1 MKDDLQV
8 TPTIAIPRDELV
20 MRATRSGGAGGQH
33 VNTSATRVELLWSP
47 ARSRALSE
55 DERSR
60 IIERLTSRLDTEGF
74 VRVVSSETRSQT
86 QNRVLAEARLAD
98 LVRRALVVRKRRKKT
113 RPSVAAREER
123 LREKKQKSKRKSE
136 RRTREWD

>member
-1 MKDDLQV
+1 MKDDLRV

-47 ARSRALSE
+47 AASRALSD

-60 IIERLTSRLDTEGF
+60 VIERLTNRLDAEGF

-86 QNRVLAEARLAD
+86 QNRVLAETRLAD

-123 LREKKQKSKRKSE
+123 LREKKRKSKRKDE
-136 RRTREWD
+136 RRKGWED